1 MKFNRLTDDKLQIL
15 ISKDDL
21 LKRDLKKWDIVPYNP
36 VAQKMFQEIL
46 EEAYHECGF
55 EVEQDTQLMIE
66 AYPMTG
72 ESMLLTVTKVG
83 SATKDLFDLDFFD
96 QKESSYLDDFLG
108 DEGLKLD
115 LDEIVYAFD
124 TLEDVIQLAIRLVVT
139 QEYTKDSVLYKC
151 GKKYYLVLDSAEM
164 LDPALSLLSEYGEL
178 EDISA
183 AFMVEHG
190 QVMIKEQALE
200 RLASL

>member
-1 MKFNRLTDDKLQIL
+1 MKFNRLNDDKLQIL

-21 LKRDLKKWDIVPYNP
+21 QERDLKKWDIVPYNP
-36 VAQKMFQEIL
+36 VAQKMFQDIL
-46 EEAYHECGF
+46 EEAYQECGF

-83 SATKDLFDLDFFD
+83 SMGKGLFDLDFLEHQD
-96 QKESSYLDDFLG
+96 DNTIDDFLSDDG
-108 DEGLKLD
+108 VKLEM
-115 LDEIVYAFD
+115 DEIVYRFD
-124 TLEDVIQLAIRLVVT
+124 DLEDVIAVAKRVASQYDAF
-139 QEYTKDSVLYKC
+139 SSLYKC
-151 GKKYYLVLDSAEM
+151 GRRYYLIADSAAVLGADM
-164 LDPALSLLSEYGEL
+164 AILSEYGEI

-183 AFMVEHG
+183 CYLLEHG
-190 QVMIKEQALE
+190 QMMIDNEALK

>member
-1 MKFNRLTDDKLQIL
+1 MKFNRLNDDKLQIL

-21 LKRDLKKWDIVPYNP
+21 QKRDLKKWDIVPYNP
-36 VAQKMFQEIL
+36 VAQKMFQDIL

-83 SATKDLFDLDFFD
+83 TANKGLFDLDFWER
-96 QKESSYLDDFLG
+96 QEEHYMEALLG
-108 DEGLKLD
+108 EEPLKLD
-115 LDEIVYAFD
+115 ADEAIYRFEE
-124 TLEDVIQLAIRLVVT
+124 LEDVILAAKRLGLQQKVA
-139 QEYTKDSVLYKC
+139 SSLYKC
-151 GKKYYLVLDSAEM
+151 GSQYYLIADWEAIAQKNM
-164 LDPALSLLSEYGEL
+164 AILSEYGTA

-183 AFMVEHG
+183 YYLMEHG
-190 QVMIKEQALE
+190 EAVIENDALSC
-200 RLASL
+200 LASL

>member
-1 MKFNRLTDDKLQIL
+1 MKLNRLNDDKLQIL

-21 LKRDLKKWDIVPYNP
+21 QERDLKKWDIVPYNP

-46 EEAYHECGF
+46 EEAYQECGF

-83 SATKDLFDLDFFD
+83 SLGKGLFDLDFLEH
-96 QKESSYLDDFLG
+96 QDDNYI
-108 DEGLKLD
+108 DEFMSDDDVKLEM
-115 LDEIVYAFD
+115 DEIVYAFD
-124 TLEDVIQLAIRLVVT
+124 DLEDVIAVAKRVVE
-139 QEYTKDSVLYKC
+139 QYEAVSSLYKC
-151 GKKYYLVLDSAEM
+151 GRKYYLVADSAAVLGADM
-164 LDPALSLLSEYGEL
+164 AILSEYGEV
-178 EDISA
+178 EEISA
-183 AFMVEHG
+183 AYLDEHG
-190 QVMIKEQALE
+190 QLVIEKEAIE

>member
-1 MKFNRLTDDKLQIL
+1 MKFNRLNDDKLQIL

-21 LKRDLKKWDIVPYNP
+21 QERDLKKWDIVPYNP
-36 VAQKMFQEIL
+36 VAQRMFQDIL
-46 EEAYHECGF
+46 EEAYQECGF

-83 SATKDLFDLDFFD
+83 SVGKGLFDLDFLEHQD
-96 QKESSYLDDFLG
+96 DNYIDDFLS
-108 DEGLKLD
+108 DDDVKLEM
-115 LDEIVYAFD
+115 DEIVYSFD
-124 TLEDVIQLAIRLVVT
+124 DLEDVIAVAARVAEQYEAI
-139 QEYTKDSVLYKC
+139 SSLYKC
-151 GKKYYLVLDSAEM
+151 GSKYYLIADSAAVLDADM
-164 LDPALSLLSEYGEL
+164 AILSEYGEV

-183 AFMVEHG
+183 CYLVEHG
-190 QVMIKEQALE
+190 QLVIENEALK